1 VRLAHGIV
9 SDTFR
14 RRKQRRNVRIHQL
27 RQGSGTLTE
36 STVTTH
42 AIVLLIKACAFQK
55 IGFVRGHGRL
65 ILPGALHR
73 GRKCGVK
80 QITLYR
86 KRTAISGHAQ
96 SPAFEKKETGPKK
109 KANPNDNSKDEFDH
123 ENDELMQMITLPAEV
138 YQMIICR
145 RIRIATNCNRAQRT
159 MSRHFA

>member
-14 RRKQRRNVRIHQL
+14 RRKQRWDVRIHQL

-42 AIVLLIKACAFQK
+42 AIVLLIKARAFQK

-73 GRKCGVK
+73 GRKRGVS
-80 QITLYR
+80 QITLHW
-86 KRTAISGHAQ
+86 KRTAIIGHAQ

-109 KANPNDNSKDEFDH
+109 QANPNNNSKDEFDH
-123 ENDELMQMITLPAEV
+123 KNDELVQIITLPAQV
-138 YQMIICR
+138 YQMILIVLLQAVR
-145 RIRIATNCNRAQRT
+145 LVR
-159 MSRHFA
+159 